1 MSGSGNKLH
10 ITPELFHFVCTD
22 SVQIINDKDEAISMG
37 NDLFGGKSLQSDLDP
52 PSPDSFC
59 ILS

>member
-37 NDLFGGKSLQSDLDP
+37 NDLFGGKSLQSFSQLNSSDLL
-52 PSPDSFC
+52 
-59 ILS
+59 IN

>member
-1 MSGSGNKLH
+1 MTT
-10 ITPELFHFVCTD
+10 ITREWLQQTITEYEANRDELP
-22 SVQIINDKDEAISMG
+22 
-37 NDLFGGKSLQSDLDP
+37 FGLDDLDP